1 MKNMLAKKDIGS
13 VPKLTEAILEVWINE
28 LTPEYLKK
36 LSDSMPDRLKA
47 VIAAKGDTTKYCI
60 SLIKQS

>member
-1 MKNMLAKKDIGS
+1 
-13 VPKLTEAILEVWINE
+13 VWIND

-47 VIAAKGDTTKYCI
+47 VIATKGDTTKY
-60 SLIKQS
+60 

>member
-1 MKNMLAKKDIGS
+1 MKNMLAKTDIGL
-13 VPKLTEAILEVWINE
+13 VPKLTKAILEVWVND

-47 VIAAKGDTTKYCI
+47 VIATKGDTTKY
-60 SLIKQS
+60 